1 MVLHFIDQLH
11 LLYCPFFP
19 SLDPQASSATGKKNN
34 FIYFYL
40 NHFIGTHTVAVAK
53 GEESY
58 KALKDGFSPV
68 IKEINEVIEDP
79 KITIE
84 GITYDIKFVLGGDYK
99 V

>member
-1 MVLHFIDQLH
+1 MLHYIDQLH
-11 LLYCPFFP
+11 LLYCPFL
-19 SLDPQASSATGKKNN
+19 SLHLIPKLPLLLVKKNN

-68 IKEINEVIEDP
+68 IKEINKVIEDP

-84 GITYDIKFVLGGDYK
+84 GITYDI
-99 V
+99 